1 VKLDDYMPAAQ
12 SEIFAS
18 HSAGDSRVVVT
29 IETDGDWRLSFT
41 DSVSTVTS
49 YDITPTAK
57 MEFFNKVTPALGFPS
72 ANHRP
77 NHKAKE

>member
-1 VKLDDYMPAAQ
+1 ML
-12 SEIFAS
+12 SREFAY
-18 HSAGDSRVVVT
+18 ANG
-29 IETDGDWRLSFT
+29 FT
-41 DSVSTVTS
+41 EVIP